1 MADPVTAACVREF
14 PAHSGDCSGFVRA
27 VGAHLDV
34 TIEGMANDIVD
45 TLRAGGAWVVLP
57 DGPAALAS
65 AQAGQLVVA
74 GLRGDEQAAPNRHGH
89 VVVVVDG
96 PLAHGRYP
104 SAYWGQLGGT
114 GAECKTINWAWTAHD
129 RDRVTYAAHELARP
143 HSRHHGARMKQQAGP
158 TGNG

>member
-1 MADPVTAACVREF
+1 MADRVTEACAREF
-14 PAHSGDCSGFVRA
+14 PAHSGDCSGFIKA
-27 VGAHLDV
+27 VGAHLGV
-34 TIEGMANDIVD
+34 TIEGMANHIVD
-45 TLRAGGAWVVLP
+45 TLRAGEAWVVLP

-96 PLAHGRYP
+96 PLAHGLYP

-114 GAECKTINWAWTAHD
+114 GAECKTINWAWTAKD
-129 RDRVTYAAHELARP
+129 RDRVTYAAHKPRLTESHVANRKHETEAAP
-143 HSRHHGARMKQQAGP
+143 ME
-158 TGNG
+158 NG

>member
-1 MADPVTAACVREF
+1 MADPVSAACVREF

-27 VGAHLDV
+27 VGTDLGV
-34 TIEGMANDIVD
+34 TIKGMANEIVD
-45 TLRAGGAWVVLP
+45 ALRAGGAWVKLA

-74 GLRGDEQAAPNRHGH
+74 GLRGDEQAVPNAHGH

-96 PLAHGRYP
+96 PLARDLYP

-114 GAECKTINWAWTAHD
+114 GAAGKTINYAWTAQD
-129 RDRVTYAAHELARP
+129 RDRVTYAAHKLA
-143 HSRHHGARMKQQAGP
+143 
-158 TGNG
+158 